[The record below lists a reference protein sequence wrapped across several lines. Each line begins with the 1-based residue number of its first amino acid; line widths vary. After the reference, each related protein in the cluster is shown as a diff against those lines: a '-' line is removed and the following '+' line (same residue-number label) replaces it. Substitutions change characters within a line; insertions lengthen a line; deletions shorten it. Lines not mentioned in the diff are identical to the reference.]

1 MNDALGAFYTHPSKH
16 VVHVYE
22 SDNGYPS
29 SRDDGNV
36 LLRKVNEHQHSQ
48 QQKL

>member
-1 MNDALGAFYTHPSKH
+1 MMLLMLCIATKH
-16 VVHVYE
+16 VVHAYE

-36 LLRKVNEHQHSQ
+36 LFRKANEHQHQ
-48 QQKL
+48 EQQK